1 MGEAVCISLPRETIL
16 KIQMLKSRDE
26 KVEDFI
32 EKLVEEQFMMKEIN
46 LLQAEKMEEL
56 WDNEKDAVW
65 DSLE

>member
-16 KIQMLKSRDE
+16 KIQMLKSKGE

-56 WDNEKDAVW
+56 WNNEKDAVW

>member
-56 WDNEKDAVW
+56 WNNELD
-65 DSLE
+65 